1 MKTIIALGNIGEE
14 YKNIRHNV
22 AWIICD
28 ELINKDSW
36 QENKYVPAD
45 LASTRIESEDILF
58 VKPHTFMNKSGDT
71 LPYLQKTYG
80 TKLED
85 LIVIHDDI
93 DLPISTIKISYDRGD
108 GGHNG
113 VKSIMGATGSKEF
126 TRIRVGVSI
135 TDETG
140 TLRKPDVLG
149 DFSKED
155 LKTIKETLAP
165 RVGKIISTLATSG
178 LQKAMSLYN

>member
-1 MKTIIALGNIGEE
+1 MKTIIALGNIGDE
-14 YKNIRHNV
+14 YKHIRHNV
-22 AWIICD
+22 AWIISD
-28 ELINKDSW
+28 ELIEKDNW
-36 QENKYVPAD
+36 QENKYVPGD
-45 LASTRIESEDILF
+45 LASTRIENADLLF
-58 VKPHTFMNKSGDT
+58 VKPHTYMNKSGDV
-71 LPYLQKTYG
+71 LPYLEKTYG

-93 DLPISTIKISYDRGD
+93 DLPIGAIKISYDRGD

-113 VKSIMGATGSKEF
+113 VKSIMSATGSKEF

-135 TDETG
+135 LDDTG

-155 LKTIKETLAP
+155 LNIIKDILAP
-165 RVGKIISTLATSG
+165 RVGRMLQTIALSG
-178 LQKAMSLYN
+178 REKAMTLYN